1 MLLLTLVLAHLIA
14 DFYMQT
20 DEMVIDKMKN
30 IKKHIGHHFLDECY

>member
-30 IKKHIGHHFLDECY
+30 IKKQIDIFQLASAS